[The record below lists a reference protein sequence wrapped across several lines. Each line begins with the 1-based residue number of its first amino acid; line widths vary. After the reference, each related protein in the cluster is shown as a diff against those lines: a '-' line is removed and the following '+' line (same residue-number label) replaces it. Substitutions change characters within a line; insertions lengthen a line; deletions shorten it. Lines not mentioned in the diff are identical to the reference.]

1 MVGEGPVAVVTG
13 ANRGIGREV
22 ARQLAQAGH
31 LVVLGCRD
39 SARGQRAA
47 RDLDP
52 TGRQVVPV
60 QLDVADAASIRAAA
74 DQLSRSPGR
83 VDVLVNNAAVDY
95 DTDQRAV
102 TADLGRVRR
111 AMETNLYGAWATT
124 QALLPLLRLSEH
136 PGVVNISS
144 GAGSPGD
151 ERFGL
156 TARDGA
162 AATYAIS
169 KAALNA
175 LTETI
180 ATELADTPVL
190 VNAVCPRPHRDPP
203 GRRADGRATG
213 GREREGRRVGGHAAR
228 RRPARRLLP
237 GRTAA
242 GVVSARRG
250 PPRRP

>member
-31 LVVLGCRD
+31 LVVLGSRD

-102 TADLGRVRR
+102 TADLDRVRR

-124 QALLPLLRLSEH
+124 QALLPLLRRSRH
-136 PGVVNISS
+136 PRVVNVSS
-144 GAGSPGD
+144 GSGSISGMTGGTP
-151 ERFGL
+151 
-156 TARDGA
+156 A
-162 AATYAIS
+162 YAVS

-175 LTETI
+175 LTRLL
-180 ATELADTPVL
+180 AGELRRDRIL
-190 VNAVCPRPHRDPP
+190 VNAVCPGWTDTDMGRCGRPV
-203 GRRADGRATG
+203 ADG
-213 GREREGRRVGGHAAR
+213 AASVTW
-228 RRPARRLLP
+228 AALLP
-237 GRTAA
+237 DDGPSGGFFRDGR
-242 GVVSARRG
+242 
-250 PPRRP
+250 PLPW